1 MAHRFVVNIKYI
13 RKVVM
18 FGMASAVSIAA
29 LLLSAS
35 DAFWQAWGLICLAV
49 FGANGAEHLAKGI
62 RKPRP
67 MPGDGVNMHND

>member
-1 MAHRFVVNIKYI
+1 MASALAENIKYI

-18 FGMASAVSIAA
+18 FGMASAVSIGA
-29 LLLSAS
+29 LLLHAP
-35 DAFWQAWGLICLAV
+35 DAFWQAWGLICLAA

-67 MPGDGVNMHND
+67 LPGNGMHTPIE

>member
-1 MAHRFVVNIKYI
+1 MASKLAENIKFI

-18 FGMASAVSIAA
+18 FGMASAVSVGA
-29 LLLSAS
+29 LLLNAP
-35 DAFWQAWGLICLAV
+35 DAFWQAWGLICLAA

-67 MPGDGVNMHND
+67 LPGDGVNMHND

>member
-1 MAHRFVVNIKYI
+1 MASKLAENIKYI

-18 FGMASAVSIAA
+18 FGLASAVSIAA

-35 DAFWQAWGLICLAV
+35 DAFWQAWGLICLGA

-67 MPGDGVNMHND
+67 YSGEGMNAVVD

>member
-1 MAHRFVVNIKYI
+1 MASALAENIKYI

-18 FGMASAVSIAA
+18 FTIASAVSIAA
-29 LLLSAS
+29 LFLHAP
-35 DAFWQAWGLICLAV
+35 DAFWQAWGLICLAA

-67 MPGDGVNMHND
+67 YSGEGMNAVVD

>member
-1 MAHRFVVNIKYI
+1 MASKLAENIKFI

-35 DAFWQAWGLICLAV
+35 DAFWQAWGLICLAA

-67 MPGDGVNMHND
+67 LPGDGVNMHND

>member
-1 MAHRFVVNIKYI
+1 MASKLAENIKFI

-18 FGMASAVSIAA
+18 FALASVVSIAA

-35 DAFWQAWGLICLAV
+35 DAFWQSWGLICLAA
-49 FGANGAEHLAKGI
+49 FGANGAEHFAKGI

-67 MPGDGVNMHND
+67 LPGNGINTHND

>member
-1 MAHRFVVNIKYI
+1 MPHKFVVNIKYI

-18 FGMASAVSIAA
+18 FALASVVSIGA
-29 LLLSAS
+29 LLLNAPDS
-35 DAFWQAWGLICLAV
+35 FWQAWGLICLAA

-67 MPGDGVNMHND
+67 IQSDGINTIND